1 MKTGKKQQPVWLA
14 MGKGLTLSLGL
25 YLLGHLL
32 LAALMVRG
40 SVGEE
45 GAPWM
50 TGALC
55 VLAALCGGFY
65 VARHT
70 PWGAVQGG
78 LLGGVLFAASLA
90 LVGMACWQSLSWTG
104 QSGALV
110 LCALGGGL
118 AGGLCARRGKTKRR
132 VRL

>member
-1 MKTGKKQQPVWLA
+1 MKTGKKQQPVWQSL
-14 MGKGLTLSLGL
+14 GKGLLLALGL
-25 YLLGHLL
+25 YLMGHLL

-40 SVGEE
+40 SVGEG
-45 GAPWM
+45 GALWF

-55 VLAALCGGFY
+55 LLSALSGGFY

-70 PWGAVQGG
+70 PWGAVRGG
-78 LLGGVLFAASLA
+78 LLGGVLFTVALA
-90 LVGMACWQSLSWTG
+90 LVGMVCWQRLSWTG
-104 QSGALV
+104 ESGALV

-118 AGGLCARRGKTKRR
+118 AGGLCARRRKPRRR